1 MVSRS
6 KQKGTRMNLT
16 RQACVALIVAG
27 LFPLTSSA
35 QTFTAAD
42 VILRLQKH
50 YAAPAPP
57 NTVDTIKAGDPSTPV
72 TGIAV
77 TFLDTM
83 DVLRHASRRGLNLII
98 THEPTFYSHLDD
110 TAFFVEDPVYLEK
123 LAFIQQHHMVVFRFH
138 DQMHSITPDPIA
150 MGLVEALGW
159 KSYMDTGSPF
169 QLTIP
174 RTTLLQLARELATKL
189 NTHTLRVVGNPALP
203 ITHVALRPGA
213 VGTQKQIL
221 ALRSD
226 EVEVLLVGEVPEWET
241 VEYVRDATAQGRHK
255 ALILLGHEVSE
266 EPGMKTCAQDLRAI
280 FPNLPVELIPAGQPY
295 WTPDYPAASAPTNA
309 TAK

>member
-1 MVSRS
+1 MKVIRPSC
-6 KQKGTRMNLT
+6 L
-16 RQACVALIVAG
+16 ALIVAA
-27 LFPLTSSA
+27 LLPLTASS
-35 QTFTAAD
+35 QTLTAAD
-42 VILRLQKH
+42 VILRLQNH
-50 YAAPAPP
+50 YAAPVPSS
-57 NTVDTIKAGDPSTPV
+57 TVDTIKAGDPSTPV

-83 DVLRHASRRGLNLII
+83 DVLRQASQRGLNLVI

-110 TAFFVEDPVYLEK
+110 TTFFVEDPVYLEK

-159 KSYMDTGSPF
+159 QSYMDGGNPF

-174 RTTLLQLARELATKL
+174 HTTLLQLSRELATKL
-189 NTHTLRVVGNPALP
+189 NTHTLRVVGNPDLS
-203 ITHVALRPGA
+203 ITHVALLPGA

-226 EVEVLLVGEVPEWET
+226 QVEVLLVGEVPEWET
-241 VEYVRDATAQGRHK
+241 VEYVRDASAQGRHK

-266 EPGMKTCAQDLRAI
+266 EPGMKKCTEDLRAL
-280 FPNLPVELIPAGQPY
+280 FPKLQVVLIPAGQPY
-295 WTPDYPAASAPTNA
+295 WTPDYPTTTAPTNG